1 VATSTTKLM
10 TFAEFEQLPEP
21 QSCQYELRHGELVQ
35 LANPK
40 LKHYVTQ
47 RQLRLLLGNAAADT
61 GIVDI
66 EFGFRALP
74 EHEFRRADVA
84 YVSKDRWAR
93 INREGYFQGAP
104 DIVIEV
110 LSPSNTAAEMRD
122 KEKLCLEN
130 GAAEFWVAD
139 IDRCQVKVSS
149 KNGPTITYNS
159 GQEIPLLFGGRLA
172 VDAIFS

>member
-1 VATSTTKLM
+1 M

-21 QSCQYELRHGELVQ
+21 ESCRYELRQGELVQ

-40 LKHYVTQ
+40 LKHYITQ
-47 RQLRLLLGNAAADT
+47 RQLRLLLGDAAADT

-84 YVSKDRWAR
+84 FVSKSRWAR

-110 LSPSNTAAEMRD
+110 LSPSNTAAEMLAI
-122 KEKLCLEN
+122 EKLCLEN
-130 GAAEFWVAD
+130 GAAEFWVVD
-139 IDRCQVKVSS
+139 IDRRRVKVSS
-149 KNGPTITYNS
+149 KNGHSVTYKS